1 MKNIRI
7 LSGNHTPVITQMTDC
22 ETEIGCFVE
31 QLCQEGCER
40 VYAHIDALR
49 AGRQLPGIGPMSPVE
64 RRLVLDELLSI
75 MAVYESGCC
84 RQ

>member
-1 MKNIRI
+1 MKD
-7 LSGNHTPVITQMTDC
+7 G
-22 ETEIGCFVE
+22 EAEIGRFVE

-49 AGRQLPGIGPMSPVE
+49 AGRQLPGFSPLSPAE

-75 MAVYESGCC
+75 MAVYESGCS
-84 RQ
+84 RR